1 MKADAILLNANDNV
15 VTTVNGACKGAKV
28 SYYSGKELLSIDTTS
43 EIPPCHKIALTL
55 INKGDKVI
63 KYGEIIGV
71 ATETIAKGGWVSHNN
86 IISVPRNYDEEM
98 K

>member
-15 VTTVNGACKGAKV
+15 VTTVNGASKGAEV
-28 SYYSGKELLSIDTTS
+28 SYYSGKELLSIGTTS
-43 EIPPCHKIALTL
+43 EIPPCHKIALAP
-55 INKGDKVI
+55 IHKGDKVI

-71 ATETIAKGGWVSHNN
+71 ATEDIAKGDWVSHHN
-86 IISVPRNYDEEM
+86 IISVPRNYDAEM